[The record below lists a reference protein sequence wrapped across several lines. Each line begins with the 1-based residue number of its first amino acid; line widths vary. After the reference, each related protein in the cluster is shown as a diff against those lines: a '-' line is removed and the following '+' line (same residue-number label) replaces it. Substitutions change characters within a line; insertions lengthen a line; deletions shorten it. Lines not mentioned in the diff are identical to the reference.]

1 MTEPLEREGVFFIE
15 SSLIPIGVFNGP
27 QICAHLVR
35 DPLYR
40 RFSLRYPLTYCP
52 RLDLSLFGWQTV
64 DPFTARLVGAA
75 LIGIGGASLLERNAS
90 ADTFRAMLNLK
101 LLWASAAV
109 IGMTITMLSGGY
121 PLIGWGIVLI
131 FVGFFFVWLYYRSQ
145 LDKSK

>member
-1 MTEPLEREGVFFIE
+1 MVSKNLRAWFVIHFIADFLFAIPL
-15 SSLIPIGVFNGP
+15 LIAPVWM
-27 QICAHLVR
+27 
-35 DPLYR
+35 
-40 RFSLRYPLTYCP
+40 LT
-52 RLDLSLFGWQTV
+52 LFGWPSI

-109 IGMTITMLSGGY
+109 IGMTVTMLSGNY

-131 FVGFFFVWLYYRSQ
+131 FVAFFFIWLYYRNQ
-145 LDKSK
+145 LKEN